1 MNSLSI
7 IIPTRCRGEALIK
20 NVQLLKKYI
29 EENEK
34 SESVSIIISDNAS
47 PINDY
52 NEIEQFIKNVNGVDI
67 SLYRQDENIGFESNL
82 LFLLSKVESRF
93 VMLLGDDD
101 YLSPGYF
108 RRVLFYI
115 NEVPDIA
122 GIVPNYYQVNEHR
135 EKISETRDEIGEDK
149 IYSDDLALTIVSRA
163 HQMSGL
169 VFDMA
174 TEFVSAYKE
183 CNIANVYPQIYFLG
197 FSALHG
203 KIVHVLS
210 EPIENTVLVKKN
222 FTYEFDNLF
231 DQMIINIDA
240 LDLESTR
247 KKNALSSFCDYHKDR
262 FINPNTKR
270 HPFKFILRVFYKYK
284 VSLMTKRLIISRF
297 ICFYLTY
304 FRHGHLKAM

>member
-29 EENEK
+29 EENEQ

-135 EKISETRDEIGEDK
+135 EKISETR
-149 IYSDDLALTIVSRA
+149 V
-163 HQMSGL
+163 
-169 VFDMA
+169 
-174 TEFVSAYKE
+174 
-183 CNIANVYPQIYFLG
+183 
-197 FSALHG
+197 
-203 KIVHVLS
+203 
-210 EPIENTVLVKKN
+210 
-222 FTYEFDNLF
+222 
-231 DQMIINIDA
+231 
-240 LDLESTR
+240 
-247 KKNALSSFCDYHKDR
+247 
-262 FINPNTKR
+262 
-270 HPFKFILRVFYKYK
+270 
-284 VSLMTKRLIISRF
+284 
-297 ICFYLTY
+297 
-304 FRHGHLKAM
+304 